1 MNTHWNVCGKCPSYF
16 FKCDSQVGITLFFNL
31 SFSIILFADWKTFF
45 MAGSLISHLG
55 QLVALSSGGN
65 WKKNLSS
72 LIDHGGT
79 AALCLFSLLGVFY
92 VWESEMN
99 FFFIWAVIILLILL
113 FIWDCFLTEWGSTW
127 MMLRDLELWKIGE
140 SLKWTPGIILE
151 TLRTS

>member
-65 WKKNLSS
+65 WKKNLRS

-151 TLRTS
+151 TVRTS

>member
-31 SFSIILFADWKTFF
+31 PFSIILFADWKTFF

-65 WKKNLSS
+65 WKKNLRS

-92 VWESEMN
+92 VWESAMN
-99 FFFIWAVIILLILL
+99 FFFIWAIIILLILL
-113 FIWDCFLTEWGSTW
+113 FIWDCFWQNEVPPEWC
-127 MMLRDLELWKIGE
+127 
-140 SLKWTPGIILE
+140 
-151 TLRTS
+151 